1 MNGHDGYSTIML
13 ILVTIVI
20 LPMFCVKCVSFCL
33 KLIFWNLI
41 GFIEE
46 NCQKRELTTIDEKI
60 GIFVF
65 FSIKWKMSS
74 IFIFCHFTGKIER

>member
-1 MNGHDGYSTIML
+1 M
-13 ILVTIVI
+13 
-20 LPMFCVKCVSFCL
+20 
-33 KLIFWNLI
+33 IFWNLI
-41 GFIEE
+41 VFKEE

-74 IFIFCHFTGKIER
+74 IFIFCHFTGKIEGKIEDGEIRGLKQMDTMGP